1 MTVQTGLCR
10 IWSETQNVGFS
21 CTGSFIIFPAK
32 LSSQELEH
40 YLTKYDVKRLELYSQ
55 NMVDYHLIMDL
66 VPLVARMFFLD
77 QIDIHLS
84 AIQSVRVLLLPV
96 F

>member
-1 MTVQTGLCR
+1 MQLLR
-10 IWSETQNVGFS
+10 LIWALVVHIWDVAWHCWLVYFLET
-21 CTGSFIIFPAK
+21 
-32 LSSQELEH
+32 LSSHGLEQ

-66 VPLVARMFFLD
+66 IPLVARMFFLD
-77 QIDIHLS
+77 QIDVHLS
-84 AIQSVRVLLLPV
+84 AIQSVSIN

>member
-1 MTVQTGLCR
+1 MLQVP
-10 IWSETQNVGFS
+10 S
-21 CTGSFIIFPAK
+21 FPAK
-32 LSSQELEH
+32 LSSQELGH

-84 AIQSVRVLLLPV
+84 AIQSVSS
-96 F
+96 